1 MSGAELGLIIGAL
14 AAFVTSIASLIGSRS
29 NGAKVDM
36 LQEEIKAERSEREKA
51 TAENALLRED
61 LEVNRRD
68 IISLGEHYSGM
79 SKDVGILVLLVNK
92 LYMDYNKDT
101 GHKPDI
107 DWSVLD
113 RALTIQHKTSP
124 LGPLEI
130 K

>member
-36 LQEEIKAERSEREKA
+36 LQEEIKEARIEREKA
-51 TAENALLRED
+51 TAENAILRED

-79 SKDVGILVLLVNK
+79 SKDVGILVVLVNK